1 MRVGKGDFDTSNGG
15 DPADSQ
21 VLRAD
26 HQSSGGH
33 RDVPT
38 LEKIGFVQ
46 HEEGRDGVDGR
57 VRY

>member
-1 MRVGKGDFDTSNGG
+1 MRAGKGDFNTSNGG
-15 DPADSQ
+15 DSADSEG
-21 VLRAD
+21 LRAE

-46 HEEGRDGVDGR
+46 HEEGRDGVDG
-57 VRY
+57 